1 MFVNY
6 AVRSITPAKTATP
19 HNVLNV
25 HLITTNKIHNVTA
38 VKIIISNVRDVTQI
52 NVYNVN
58 WVIIIRIYSVYY
70 ANQNGVHSACS
81 ATLANVWNVHQTN
94 LN

>member
-1 MFVNY
+1 MFVND
-6 AVRSITPAKTATP
+6 AVRSITAAKTATP

-25 HLITTNKIHNVTA
+25 HLITSNIIHNVRA
-38 VKIIISNVRDVTQI
+38 VKFMGNVRDVTQI
-52 NVYNVN
+52 NAYNVN
-58 WVIIIRIYSVYY
+58 WVIIIRISSVYH

-94 LN
+94 FN